1 MVVHW
6 ISVGGIWP
14 KCRLNVWQQ
23 KKLANG
29 NLNVSESLL
38 ASFVG
43 MTRLELATTR
53 PPDVYANQLRYIP
66 IAEGKQSREAAVCL

>member
-1 MVVHW
+1 MQVE
-6 ISVGGIWP
+6 
-14 KCRLNVWQQ
+14 RMAT

-66 IAEGKQSREAAVCL
+66 IAEGKQSCEAAVYL